1 MTTGQEPKPE
11 PSMDTGPYSARRLLS
26 GKLAVKLVPRKPVLL
41 WERREGA
48 GAPPSR
54 ADGLKAGAPSLEIEK
69 EVSISSYSEKLSHS
83 ELPGTQMN
91 VGDMPTASWIK
102 KMSSN
107 WILPFFYLKFL
118 LILMK

>member
-1 MTTGQEPKPE
+1 MGE
-11 PSMDTGPYSARRLLS
+11 
-26 GKLAVKLVPRKPVLL
+26 
-41 WERREGA
+41 EG
-48 GAPPSR
+48 GGRCPPSR

-83 ELPGTQMN
+83 KLPGTQMN

-107 WILPFFYLKFL
+107 WILPFFLFKVFIDSYEVN
-118 LILMK
+118 